1 MLIFC
6 IFDYFTFFRSVEFTQ
21 LKENYVIGEKKG
33 KNSLSSMEMIFVVLF
48 FSLFSFHNWMWIILD
63 GYDLIVPEWQQS
75 VQCTH
80 FFFLF
85 VQITH
90 NSWCC
95 FTFFVIHTLV
105 LSLSVSFIC
114 NHCHR
119 FSFAARKSF
128 CIVTTKGDHLYLDA
142 IQKISIFVYMT
153 WTTANGKI
161 FSVHWICYVVPHSHT
176 SSNGERITKQ
186 IAARREKN
194 THSKFI
200 SRLRTHN

>member
-1 MLIFC
+1 MDMIWLYLSGNKVC
-6 IFDYFTFFRSVEFTQ
+6 SVH
-21 LKENYVIGEKKG
+21 I
-33 KNSLSSMEMIFVVLF
+33 SSSFLF
-48 FSLFSFHNWMWIILD
+48 KSHITVDVASLFLLFIL
-63 GYDLIVPEWQQS
+63 LS
-75 VQCTH
+75 
-80 FFFLF
+80 
-85 VQITH
+85 
-90 NSWCC
+90 
-95 FTFFVIHTLV
+95 
-105 LSLSVSFIC
+105 SLSVSFIC